1 MPMDSELL
9 ARISPSHQHRLAWF
23 EEHQGEVSRF
33 PSEERTGLLLT
44 GKAKGIFKPA
54 DLTYA
59 LSIRIN
65 RGSSYEDGA
74 PIQAPGGGWRLSY
87 YQEGADPSARD
98 RLSGNR
104 GLMNCIADR
113 VPVGVLREI
122 APINQGSQYE
132 VLGLAQP
139 VTWEAGFFF
148 LESIEPPP
156 TPTANI
162 VSAVLEATARAELDD
177 TEPPVPADDYDAR
190 MRAIRQIVARQGQS
204 AFRADVMAAYR
215 GRCAVTGC
223 DVPAALEAAHLLP
236 YRGPES
242 NTVANGLLLR
252 ADIHNLL
259 DLQLLAFDPSTRR
272 VVLSKQLAGTH
283 YEALSGTSLATPGE
297 QSQRPS
303 QDALERA
310 WLTFVDGEG
319 PD

>member
-1 MPMDSELL
+1 
-9 ARISPSHQHRLAWF
+9 
-23 EEHQGEVSRF
+23 
-33 PSEERTGLLLT
+33 LLLT

-242 NTVANGLLLR
+242 NTVAN
-252 ADIHNLL
+252 
-259 DLQLLAFDPSTRR
+259 FDPSTRR